1 MIFSRILL
9 LLLLLLL
16 PSISYSQNIIQ
27 NLFRDEVKEKM
38 LEDSISV
45 LLTDID
51 FFISYIEYLEF
62 QKDSLQSLYE
72 EEKLNIKT
80 VTKVQTKTIIQI
92 DTIRITQSGYDV
104 DKVYSIPFD
113 ITERLD
119 GGIYNITGLSKFKW
133 NFASNEPISP
143 NTIITSFEM
152 RLNVR
157 TDLLEI
163 REGYEVFTQPL
174 TPNVIITENK
184 NNILTEKDYIQK
196 IPSKFGIGVI
206 AGYGFTY
213 KGLSPYA
220 GIGVAYNFYDMKKL
234 IQKIRR

>member
-1 MIFSRILL
+1 
-9 LLLLLLL
+9 
-16 PSISYSQNIIQ
+16 
-27 NLFRDEVKEKM
+27 M

-104 DKVYSIPFD
+104 DKIYSIPFD

-119 GGIYNITGLSKFKW
+119 GGIYNITGVSKFKW
-133 NFASNEPISP
+133 DFTSNKPISP
-143 NTIITSFEM
+143 TTTVTSFEM

-157 TDLLEI
+157 TDLLEL

-174 TPNVIITENK
+174 TPNVIITENQ
-184 NNILTEKDYIQK
+184 NNILTENDYIQK

-220 GIGVAYNFYDMKKL
+220 GIGIAYNFYDMKKL